1 MDGRSGMSFYLHG
14 RTIDRGNSYS
24 GSRVV
29 AAWAADL
36 GMWRVLVLAV
46 DGG

>member
-1 MDGRSGMSFYLHG
+1 MSFYLHG

-36 GMWRVLVLAV
+36 GMWRLVLAV